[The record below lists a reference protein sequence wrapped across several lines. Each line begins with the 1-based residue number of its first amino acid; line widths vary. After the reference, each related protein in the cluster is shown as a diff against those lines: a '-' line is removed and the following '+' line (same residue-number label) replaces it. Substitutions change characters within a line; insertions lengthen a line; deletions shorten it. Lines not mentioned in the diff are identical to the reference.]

1 MSSSA
6 SLKHSS
12 SRPGRP
18 LFGQVLLKNL
28 SNKDTCHEFLSHCT
42 NYGKNMQAWRHF
54 CVTLFASR
62 VGAPSDLKE
71 RITRL
76 RSEVTDVSTEAAS
89 AQGVSFYR

>member
-1 MSSSA
+1 
-6 SLKHSS
+6 
-12 SRPGRP
+12 
-18 LFGQVLLKNL
+18 
-28 SNKDTCHEFLSHCT
+28 
-42 NYGKNMQAWRHF
+42 MQAWRHF